1 MKAATEITMDEAGRL
16 VIPKPIR
23 EQAGLRPGVPLAI
36 SCEEGRIEIE
46 PAPRAVKLV
55 RKGSF
60 RVAVPIEPLEPL
72 TAETVERV
80 RDELRGRNGG

>member
-1 MKAATEITMDEAGRL
+1 MRSATEITMDEAGRL

-23 EQAGLRPGVPLAI
+23 ERAGLRPGVPLAI
-36 SCEEGRIEIE
+36 TYREGRIEIE

-60 RVAVPIEPLEPL
+60 HVAVPVEPSAPL
-72 TAETVERV
+72 TEETVEHV
-80 RDELRGRNGG
+80 RNELREHND